1 MRWSTLCVVLSGA
14 AVVGCESAP
23 RLTQQQR
30 AVEEQFISNRLS
42 AWTTALNN
50 GDQDT
55 LMGLYDT
62 SAWLNVVWPDGRSAI
77 GFDELEQSIADTYN
91 LWDMVN
97 YGPISPDVDIIDERV
112 AVVTYRHSLDIRFVD
127 TRRQVSSGHT
137 TLVFVKDEEDGLW
150 RIRRQHISVNPV
162 QSISGR

>member
-1 MRWSTLCVVLSGA
+1 MRWSTLCVVLLGA
-14 AVVGCESAP
+14 AVIGCEPATFS
-23 RLTQQQR
+23 RQQR
-30 AVEEQFISNRLS
+30 AVAEQFIGNRLS

-50 GDQDT
+50 GAQDT
-55 LMGLYDT
+55 LIGLYDT
-62 SAWLNVVWPDGRSAI
+62 SPQLNVVWPDGRWAV

-97 YGPISPDVDIIDERV
+97 YGPINAQVDLIDEQV

-150 RIRRQHISVNPV
+150 KIRRQHISVNAV
-162 QSISGR
+162 RGLSGR

>member
-14 AVVGCESAP
+14 AVVGCEP
-23 RLTQQQR
+23 PTFTLQQR
-30 AVEEQFISNRLS
+30 AVEEQFINNRLS
-42 AWTTALNN
+42 VWTTALNN

-55 LMGLYDT
+55 LIGLYDT
-62 SAWLNVVWPDGRSAI
+62 SAWLSVVWPDGRSAI

-112 AVVTYRHSLDIRFVD
+112 AVVNYRHSLDIRFVD

-162 QSISGR
+162 KSISGR